1 MSFGFGKL
9 ADPLHEGERFSEI
22 AKSKRA
28 LDAVGIIAQFPLR
41 RLALETQGFIT
52 RKRRD
57 AAATR
62 RAGFFRKGLGHV
74 AVSNSLTNA
83 MADGQRSISPNT
95 MSSEP
100 MIAETSANICPRPPA
115 DGRTTAPGSCTC
127 RAGWCRLPPG
137 RRRTRPWAP
146 RPRRR
151 PRRRAR
157 DGPRYRA

>member
-28 LDAVGIIAQFPLR
+28 LDAVGIIAQFPIR
-41 RLALETQGFIT
+41 HLALETQGFIT
-52 RKRRD
+52 RKLRD

-62 RAGFFRKGLGHV
+62 RASFFCKGLGHV

-100 MIAETSANICPRPPA
+100 MIAETSANICPRLKKSI
-115 DGRTTAPGSCTC
+115 RSEE
-127 RAGWCRLPPG
+127 
-137 RRRTRPWAP
+137 RRV
-146 RPRRR
+146 
-151 PRRRAR
+151 
-157 DGPRYRA
+157 GKK